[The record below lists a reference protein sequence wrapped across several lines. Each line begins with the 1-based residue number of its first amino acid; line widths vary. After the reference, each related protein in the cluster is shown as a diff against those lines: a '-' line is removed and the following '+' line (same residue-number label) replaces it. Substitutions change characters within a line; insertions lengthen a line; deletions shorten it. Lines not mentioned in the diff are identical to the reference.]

1 MEGGNVSNVARSVGH
16 RMAHRFVTGAA
27 REHPGTVAQS
37 HRGGVGSRDGGRCFV
52 DLDVVV
58 EHAAR
63 QTGYRDVIGN
73 CVGHLEGKKFTSVSV
88 DRKEYVQLELEEQMG
103 L

>member
-1 MEGGNVSNVARSVGH
+1 M
-16 RMAHRFVTGAA
+16 
-27 REHPGTVAQS
+27 
-37 HRGGVGSRDGGRCFV
+37 

-58 EHAAR
+58 ERAAR